1 MYVEG
6 DREKEGE
13 GERNWKIVVLFFF
26 LGGLEEITN
35 QKEEQ
40 E

>member
-13 GERNWKIVVLFFF
+13 GERNWKIVVLIF